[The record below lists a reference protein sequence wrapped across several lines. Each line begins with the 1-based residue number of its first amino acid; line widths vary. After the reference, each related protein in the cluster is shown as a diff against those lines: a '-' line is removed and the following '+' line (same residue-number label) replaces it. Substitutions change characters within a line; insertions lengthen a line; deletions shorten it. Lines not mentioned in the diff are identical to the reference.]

1 MASIK
6 LFKSNNIESNL
17 KIFTFNLK
25 LNICL
30 ERSAVAGPLRVL
42 ELCELAGL
50 GAPAQCERAQR
61 VVGVLH
67 LAHYAHPR
75 LTVLLLSTRPAKSIQ

>member
-1 MASIK
+1 
-6 LFKSNNIESNL
+6 
-17 KIFTFNLK
+17 
-25 LNICL
+25 
-30 ERSAVAGPLRVL
+30 V
-42 ELCELAGL
+42 AGL

-75 LTVLLLSTRPAKSIQ
+75 LTVLLLSPRPAESIKFSLKK